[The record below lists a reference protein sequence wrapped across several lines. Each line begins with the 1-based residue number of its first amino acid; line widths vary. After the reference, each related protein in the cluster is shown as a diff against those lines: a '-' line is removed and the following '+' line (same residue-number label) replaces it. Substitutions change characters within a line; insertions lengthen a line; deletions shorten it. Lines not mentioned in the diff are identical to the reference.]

1 MNCFVNQ
8 LALDPSVE
16 SEGIL
21 EIFVFFFSQVILV
34 SSFNYKIILHFLH
47 KLAALSPSA
56 LWIWAAPGVSFEQQ
70 QQADE
75 ATWTVMRWAPE
86 VWLGP

>member
-21 EIFVFFFSQVILV
+21 EICVFFFSQVILV

-56 LWIWAAPGVSFEQQ
+56 L
-70 QQADE
+70 
-75 ATWTVMRWAPE
+75 
-86 VWLGP
+86 